1 LCVEQVEIDEY
12 RDYEKAIG
20 ALREAL
26 KYLTKDTSRA
36 AEDMAHSIERRIMLI
51 EKFVQV
57 GVLLVRELL
66 SVCAHNEAPGS
77 HWKII
82 SERSLRCWLSNGC
95 ALLLLETPTL
105 R

>member
-57 GVLLVRELL
+57 GVLLVLELL
-66 SVCAHNEAPGS
+66 YVSTTKHQGLTGKS
-77 HWKII
+77 Y
-82 SERSLRCWLSNGC
+82 LSG
-95 ALLLLETPTL
+95 
-105 R
+105 RFVVG

>member
-57 GVLLVRELL
+57 
-66 SVCAHNEAPGS
+66 C
-77 HWKII
+77 
-82 SERSLRCWLSNGC
+82 SLRCGYSLWLVVS
-95 ALLLLETPTL
+95 TL
-105 R
+105 HRSRFCNTELKILGI